1 MTRETVVSALGD
13 SDIISAPTFID
24 EDETPEDIA
33 LQNVISE
40 FGADGANGKVN
51 VYRTAPGKPL
61 AFVKSYSPM
70 EFSLETLQAEY
81 GPGDYQVRVYGPG
94 GLKARKNIVIDKPLN
109 SPQFPVAVQA
119 QQNDRLIETMNNG
132 FTRMAEMFAGAMAKF
147 ADNQPK
153 PKSTMETLQELQM
166 MRDLMGINNNP
177 APASDPMQLIETALN
192 LADKINPRPAGEN
205 DLLLEG
211 LRAFAPLAT
220 AALQHRE
227 QGFPAAVAA
236 QPALPAPVPVPAS
249 QPVAP
254 TGTESALP
262 VNPST
267 MKEDEMLKYYVW
279 LLVQN
284 AAQDNDPVTYA
295 NMFID
300 TAGTEGAKAFC
311 ESPDWFE
318 RLCALRPDVAKYR
331 EWFEELRADVLE
343 LTKPESPDNSGGI
356 TPETLPENA
365 PLDKPP
371 T

>member
-1 MTRETVVSALGD
+1 MTRETVVSPLENSEAV
-13 SDIISAPTFID
+13 SVPTFFD

-51 VYRTAPGKPL
+51 VYRTSPGKPL

-119 QQNDRLIETMNNG
+119 QQNDRLIEVMNQG
-132 FTRMAEMFAGAMAKF
+132 FTRMAEMFAGAMSKF

-153 PKSTMETLQELQM
+153 PKTAMETLQELQM
-166 MRDLMGINNNP
+166 MKEIMGVNNNP
-177 APASDPMQLIETALN
+177 APSVDPLQMIETALA

-211 LRAFAPLAT
+211 LKAFAPLAT
-220 AALQHRE
+220 AALQHAPA
-227 QGFPAAVAA
+227 QTSPSTGAISSPQVLAAPAPAQSAAPAALQVA
-236 QPALPAPVPVPAS
+236 QPENK
-249 QPVAP
+249 
-254 TGTESALP
+254 ES
-262 VNPST
+262 
-267 MKEDEMLKYYVW
+267 EMLKYYVW

-284 AAQDNDPVTYA
+284 AALDNDPVTYA
-295 NMFID
+295 NLFID
-300 TAGTEGAKAFC
+300 TAGTEGAKTFC

-318 RLCALRPDVAKYR
+318 RICALQPDAAKYR
-331 EWFEELRADVLE
+331 EWFEEMRADVLE
-343 LTKPESPDNSGGI
+343 LTKPDSPDNSGDI
-356 TPETLPENA
+356 TSETPPQNA
-365 PLDKPP
+365 PLDKPAA
-371 T
+371 